1 MAIDAPGMK
10 GYRPRNEDGE
20 LRQKRADTLVRTLEK
35 EYDVDLGRRGDMQ
48 LGTLRK
54 ELGVTDIKDIL
65 KRSR

>member
-1 MAIDAPGMK
+1 M
-10 GYRPRNEDGE
+10 
-20 LRQKRADTLVRTLEK
+20 RTLEK
-35 EYDVDLGRRGDMQ
+35 EYDIDLGRRGDMR